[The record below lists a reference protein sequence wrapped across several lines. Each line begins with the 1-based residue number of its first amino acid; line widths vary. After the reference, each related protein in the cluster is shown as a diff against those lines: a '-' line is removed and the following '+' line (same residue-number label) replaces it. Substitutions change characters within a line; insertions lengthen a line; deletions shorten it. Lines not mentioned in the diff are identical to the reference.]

1 MEQVAYLG
9 ENTIDKLETIFSK
22 ILPKRV
28 FLVRGKKS
36 YITSGAK
43 EQIEKFLTPE
53 IQVTDFFDFQEN
65 PKIEDLENGLKLLES
80 FKPDLI
86 IAIGGGSVLDMAKLI
101 RFCHSYDGNPT
112 GKVFDK
118 KRVLIPLV
126 AIPTTAGT
134 GSESTHFSVIYKD
147 NIKYS
152 LEHDDI
158 LPDYTIVYAPFT
170 YNNPKYLT
178 ACTGFDALAQA
189 IEAYWNV
196 NATEE
201 SDRYAMKAIVLVYP
215 NLPIV
220 VNNPT
225 KEVRDKVSEGSYW
238 AGKAI
243 NITRTTAPHAFSY
256 FFTSNY
262 GYPHGHAVA
271 MSFPYFWNSNVLLQK
286 NLSSKVNKDQY
297 LDKMLELRKLIDR
310 DIYIYISE
318 IGLSLLLPDNFQIK
332 DVIAKININRLLNN
346 PVIVNESDYVNI
358 FDIWR
363 QK

>member
-1 MEQVAYLG
+1 MEQTVYLG
-9 ENTIDKLETIFSK
+9 ENSIDKLDKILSE

-43 EQIEKFLTPE
+43 KQIERFLMSGV
-53 IQVTDFFDFQEN
+53 QVTDFFDFQEN
-65 PKIEDLENGLKLLES
+65 PKIEDLKNGLRVLENIN
-80 FKPDLI
+80 PDLI

-101 RFCHSYDGNPT
+101 RFCHSYDGNPI
-112 GKVFDK
+112 GKEFDK
-118 KRVLIPLV
+118 KKILIPLV

-147 NIKYS
+147 HIKYS

-158 LPDYTIVYAPFT
+158 LPDYAIVYAPFT

-201 SDRYAMKAIVLVYP
+201 SDQYAMKAIELLFS

-220 VNNPT
+220 VKNPT

-271 MSFPYFWNSNVLLQK
+271 MSFPYFWNLNVVLAQK
-286 NLSSKVNKDQY
+286 ISSKVNRKQY
-297 LDKMLELRKLIDR
+297 LDKMLRLRKLIDR
-310 DIYIYISE
+310 DVYSYISE
-318 IGLSLLLPDNFQIK
+318 IGLSLLLPDKFQIK
-332 DVIAKININRLLNN
+332 DVIAEINVDRLLNN
-346 PVIVNESDYVNI
+346 PVVLDKSDYVNI